1 MNDNQN
7 HRVRE
12 GWTSSRVI
20 APPGGGGS
28 LMLGIAPPPRPQ
40 PGKSMGGVQNH
51 LSLLCIPTAFVIN
64 VP

>member
-28 LMLGIAPPPRPQ
+28 LMLGMAPP
-40 PGKSMGGVQNH
+40 GKRMSHRHCHDGHTQEVI
-51 LSLLCIPTAFVIN
+51 LCSL
-64 VP
+64 